1 MKLMAFTNYALRT
14 MQMAAMRAPGL
25 TRIDD
30 VASAHRISRP
40 HMVKVVHTLG
50 QAGFL
55 ETVRGRGGGF
65 RLARD
70 AGKISVGD
78 VVRLTEGPIVLV
90 ECFHAPTNTCPLI
103 GICRLSRKLNEA
115 TEAFMGVLDAV
126 SIAEIAANREDLLA
140 RLAPLHPL
148 AVSR

>member
-1 MKLMAFTNYALRT
+1 MKLTAFTNYALRT
-14 MQMAAMRAPGL
+14 LQMAAIRTPQI

-30 VASAHRISRP
+30 VASAHGINRP
-40 HMVKVVHTLG
+40 HMVKVVHMLG
-50 QAGFL
+50 KAGYL

-65 RLARD
+65 RLSRAPEDIR
-70 AGKISVGD
+70 VGD

-115 TEAFMGVLDAV
+115 THAFMQVLDETT
-126 SIAEIAANREDLLA
+126 IADIAQNRNELMT
-140 RLAPLHPL
+140 RLAPLQP
-148 AVSR
+148 AP

>member
-1 MKLMAFTNYALRT
+1 MKLTAFTNYALRT
-14 MQMAAMRAPGL
+14 LQMAAIRTPQI

-30 VASAHRISRP
+30 VASAHGINRP
-40 HMVKVVHTLG
+40 HMVKVVHMLG
-50 QAGFL
+50 KAGYL

-65 RLARD
+65 RLSRAPEEIR
-70 AGKISVGD
+70 VGD

-115 TEAFMGVLDAV
+115 TRAFMQVLDETT
-126 SIAEIAANREDLLA
+126 IADIAQNRNELMT
-140 RLAPLHPL
+140 RLAPLQP
-148 AVSR
+148 AP